1 MAEIERLVVVGWKD
15 FSWDLL
21 TVVYNFD
28 ISSSQQGHAKY
39 ALADSD
45 YCGYGSVMP

>member
-1 MAEIERLVVVGWKD
+1 MLNGRDGTAGNGKLEGLSVW
-15 FSWDLL
+15 

-45 YCGYGSVMP
+45 YCGY